1 MNRTTRDAIIYLATK
16 EGCMRNGDVIIF
28 EGKEYYV
35 DLSEGY
41 VEFLRNLEDE
51 NEEKNS
57 DLNDDLYSIDA

>member
-1 MNRTTRDAIIYLATK
+1 MNRTTMTAIIYLATK

-41 VEFLRNLEDE
+41 VEFLRNLEE
-51 NEEKNS
+51 
-57 DLNDDLYSIDA
+57 